1 MRNMNFMAGVLAVL
15 MCTAPALAQTRRDN
29 NEKKTT
35 TTTTRSRGNST
46 SSQTRRSWSQEQKD
60 KKTTTVR
67 RNENT
72 SRGTGSATRQDD
84 KKTTTTVRRTDNT
97 SRGTGSASRQDDK
110 KTTTT
115 VRRTENTSRGT
126 GSASRQDDK
135 KTTTTV
141 RRNENTS
148 RSTGSASRQDD
159 RKTTTTVRRTDNTG
173 RGNSSAARQDD
184 KKTGNS
190 AGTGVGKATDV
201 VKVNNNVTRRG
212 LSSGSGNDR
221 GERDNRYNYGHDYR
235 VDRHDVV
242 RIPPRERD
250 FMPYN
255 RPGVFYGRDPHY
267 FGYRVEI
274 LPPHHRKVRYF
285 GVDYFCYGDIYYR
298 PYGRHYVVCR
308 PPVGVMIDV
317 AFDRALFRTVSF
329 AFYSNVYRPYSG
341 FDSYSRYIDEQNR
354 TIARNNAILAQQNAA
369 LAMNLSLSQ
378 SSYDIANRLGLAQ
391 SYAYANQEYFYEDG
405 VFYIFNGSRYQVI
418 VPPAGALVDE
428 LPDDYDVITLGNAE
442 YYKVD
447 DTVYRVTMVSGRPY
461 LEVLGQMYGN
471 MARKYRGY

>member
-15 MCTAPALAQTRRDN
+15 MCAAPAMAQTTRRDN

-46 SSQTRRSWSQEQKD
+46 SSQTRRSSSQEQKD
-60 KKTTTVR
+60 KKTTTTVR

-72 SRGTGSATRQDD
+72 SRGTGSA
-84 KKTTTTVRRTDNT
+84 
-97 SRGTGSASRQDDK
+97 
-110 KTTTT
+110 
-115 VRRTENTSRGT
+115 
-126 GSASRQDDK
+126 
-135 KTTTTV
+135 
-141 RRNENTS
+141 
-148 RSTGSASRQDD
+148 SRQDD
-159 RKTTTTVRRTDNTG
+159 RKT
-173 RGNSSAARQDD
+173 GNS
-184 KKTGNS
+184 TG
-190 AGTGVGKATDV
+190 TVGKATDV

-212 LSSGSGNDR
+212 LSSGSDR

-298 PYGRHYVVCR
+298 PYGHHYVVCR

-317 AFDRALFRTVSF
+317 ALDRALFRTVSF

>member
-1 MRNMNFMAGVLAVL
+1 MNFMAGVLAVL

-46 SSQTRRSWSQEQKD
+46 SSQTRRSSSQEQKD

-72 SRGTGSATRQDD
+72 SRGTGSASRQDD

-97 SRGTGSASRQDDK
+97 SRGTGSATRQDDK

-141 RRNENTS
+141 RR
-148 RSTGSASRQDD
+148 
-159 RKTTTTVRRTDNTG
+159 TDNTG

-184 KKTGNS
+184 RKTGNS

-212 LSSGSGNDR
+212 LSSGSDR

-317 AFDRALFRTVSF
+317 AFDRALFSTVSF

>member
-1 MRNMNFMAGVLAVL
+1 MAGVLAVL
-15 MCTAPALAQTRRDN
+15 MCAAPAMAQTTRRDN

-46 SSQTRRSWSQEQKD
+46 SSQTRRSSSQEQK
-60 KKTTTVR
+60 
-67 RNENT
+67 E
-72 SRGTGSATRQDD
+72 
-84 KKTTTTVRRTDNT
+84 
-97 SRGTGSASRQDDK
+97 
-110 KTTTT
+110 
-115 VRRTENTSRGT
+115 
-126 GSASRQDDK
+126 

-148 RSTGSASRQDD
+148 RGTGSASRQDD
-159 RKTTTTVRRTDNTG
+159 RKTTTTVRRNENTSRGTGSASRQDEKKTTTTVRRTDNTD

-190 AGTGVGKATDV
+190 TGTVGKATDV

-212 LSSGSGNDR
+212 LNSSGSGGDR
-221 GERDNRYNYGHDYR
+221 GERGGRYDYGHDYR
-235 VDRHDVV
+235 MDRHDVV

-267 FGYRVEI
+267 FGYRVEV
-274 LPPHHRKVRYF
+274 LPPHHRKVRHF

-329 AFYSNVYRPYSG
+329 AFYSNVYRTYSG

-447 DTVYRVTMVSGRPY
+447 DTVYRVTIVSGRPY
-461 LEVLGQMYGN
+461 LEVLGQMYGT

>member
-15 MCTAPALAQTRRDN
+15 MCAAPAMAQTTRRDN

-46 SSQTRRSWSQEQKD
+46 SSQTRRSSSQEQKD
-60 KKTTTVR
+60 KKTTTTVR
-67 RNENT
+67 RNE
-72 SRGTGSATRQDD
+72 
-84 KKTTTTVRRTDNT
+84 NT

-115 VRRTENTSRGT
+115 VRRTENTSRST
-126 GSASRQDDK
+126 GSSSRQDDK

-148 RSTGSASRQDD
+148 RGTGSASRQDD
-159 RKTTTTVRRTDNTG
+159 RKT
-173 RGNSSAARQDD
+173 GNS
-184 KKTGNS
+184 TG
-190 AGTGVGKATDV
+190 TVGKATDV

-212 LSSGSGNDR
+212 LSSGSDR

-298 PYGRHYVVCR
+298 PYGHHYVVCR

-317 AFDRALFRTVSF
+317 ALDRALFRTVSF